1 MPHRRDSVFI
11 AQMIESAEAALE
23 FSDGFTAESFA
34 NDRLV
39 GFAVVR
45 AVQLVGQAA
54 RGVSEELQ
62 AAHPEI
68 PWREMIG
75 MRNVVVHDY
84 ADVDMA
90 LVWKTVRH
98 DLPGLIERLR
108 TILDEDNASS

>member
-1 MPHRRDSVFI
+1 LPHRRDSVFI
-11 AQMIESAEAALE
+11 VQMIEAAEAALE
-23 FSDGFTAESFA
+23 FCEGQTAESFA
-34 NDRLV
+34 GDRLV

-45 AVQLVGQAA
+45 AIQLVGQAA

-62 AAHPEI
+62 SAHPEI

-90 LVWKTVRH
+90 LVWKTVRD
-98 DLPGLIERLR
+98 DLPALVARLR
-108 TILDEDNASS
+108 PILDEDSAS

>member
-11 AQMIESAEAALE
+11 AQMIEAAEAALE
-23 FSDGFTAESFA
+23 FSEGQTAESFA
-34 NDRLV
+34 GDRLV

-45 AVQLVGQAA
+45 AIQLVGQAA
-54 RGVSEELQ
+54 RGVSAGLQ

-68 PWREMIG
+68 PWREMVG

-90 LVWKTVRH
+90 LVWKTVH
-98 DLPGLIERLR
+98 DDLPGLAERLR
-108 TILDEDNASS
+108 AILDEGSGS